1 MPFPAGLTLVTVAIR
16 FDTPPSGGAVGKVVF
31 RIPRPLTGA
40 TDGSIVPPVTLTA
53 NLDTDGTASIQLPA
67 TNDPQWTPTGWTYTV
82 TAHVAGTST
91 TGTLQLDYQ
100 TPSIELADL
109 IQWDGA
115 ATTGT
120 TYATLAQ
127 LGEKVAKAGDT
138 MTGALTVQDDLSVDG
153 GVLRINGD
161 PGTFRQIQYGSGASE
176 AATRWS
182 IHVNNTAESGGN
194 AGSNLRIVRYSDA
207 GEALDA
213 PLGIDRATGA
223 VALETGLTVAAVD
236 FRQATAHARPVDHG
250 LVGWTFDPAQI
261 QAGTVQPT
269 AGLAQV
275 TRVRVLSSV
284 VTNVHFHLTAGGS
297 SLTSGR
303 CFAALYND
311 AGALLGAGA
320 VTADQSTNWATSGY
334 KTCAL
339 SVAQGVTPYA
349 YYRVLW
355 WFQGTTG
362 PTIARAADVSA
373 AALNAGM
380 SAPTLRYS
388 TADAGLTTAAP
399 SNIGAQTGSATAWW
413 VGLS

>member
-1 MPFPAGLTLVTVAIR
+1 MSWPATLTLVTVAIR
-16 FDTPPSGGAVGKVVF
+16 FDTPPSGGAVGRVVF

-40 TDGSIVPPVTLTA
+40 ADGSVVPPVPQTA
-53 NLDTDGTASIQLPA
+53 YLAADGTASIQLPA
-67 TNDPQWTPTGWTYTV
+67 TNDPQWTPSGWAYTV
-82 TAHVAGTST
+82 TAHVGGATIS
-91 TGTLQLDYQ
+91 GTLQLDYQ
-100 TPSIELADL
+100 TTSVELADL

-115 ATTGT
+115 ATSGV

-127 LGEKVAKAGDT
+127 LAEKVAKTGDT
-138 MTGALTVQDDLSVDG
+138 MTGDLTVQADLSIDD
-153 GVLRINGD
+153 GVLRVNGG

-182 IHVNNTAESGGN
+182 FHVNNTAEAGGN

-213 PLGIDRATGA
+213 PLGIERATGA
-223 VALETGLTVAAVD
+223 VSLETSLSVAGVD
-236 FRQATAHARPVDHG
+236 FRQATAHPRPVDHG
-250 LVGWTFDPAQI
+250 LTGWTFDPAQI

-275 TRVRVLSSV
+275 ARIRVLSSV
-284 VTNVHFHLTAGGS
+284 VSNIHLYLTAGGS
-297 SLTSGR
+297 NLTAGQ

-339 SVAQGVTPYA
+339 SVAQGVTPYTW
-349 YYRVLW
+349 YRVLW
-355 WFQGTTG
+355 WFRGTTG
-362 PTIARAADVSA
+362 PTLARAADISA
-373 AALNAGM
+373 AVLNAGM

-399 SNIGAQTGSATAWW
+399 SNIGTQTGNPTAWW
-413 VGLS
+413 VGIS